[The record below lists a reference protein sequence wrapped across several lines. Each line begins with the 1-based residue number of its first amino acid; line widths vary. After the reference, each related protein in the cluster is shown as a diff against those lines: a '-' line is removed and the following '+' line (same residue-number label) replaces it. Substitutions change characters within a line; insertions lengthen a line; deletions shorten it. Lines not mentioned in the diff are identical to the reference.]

1 MVVNR
6 NIELVQK
13 YPRGSRGS
21 PAKGVVWEDRS
32 EGSNPSFCATR
43 KKDTQTG
50 ILFVCGVNGVVR
62 EISNY
67 RGFARASKNE
77 KGIFAEMVASDTLA
91 YANLPPSAPH
101 EKRRNSRGGAIS

>member
-32 EGSNPSFCATR
+32 EGSNPSFCAKRQIPKGTCLFCYINQVMCQADCMWCN
-43 KKDTQTG
+43 KNVDLLAFMT
-50 ILFVCGVNGVVR
+50 IL
-62 EISNY
+62 IM
-67 RGFARASKNE
+67 
-77 KGIFAEMVASDTLA
+77 IDLA
-91 YANLPPSAPH
+91 L
-101 EKRRNSRGGAIS
+101 ILC